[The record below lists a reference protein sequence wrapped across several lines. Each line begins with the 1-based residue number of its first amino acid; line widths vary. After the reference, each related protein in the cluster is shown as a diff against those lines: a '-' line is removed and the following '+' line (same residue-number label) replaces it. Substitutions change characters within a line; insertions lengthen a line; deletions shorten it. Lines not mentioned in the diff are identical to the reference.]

1 MRKFIVYW
9 ILYFFNLLFKWL
21 KIKKNRITFI
31 SYKSNKLEKD
41 FKLISKALEKEKK
54 YELIYIL
61 TKYENNLLGNI
72 KYLYNCILQLYY
84 TNTSVIIIL
93 DYNNF
98 VISNFKKAGVKV
110 IQIWH
115 ASGAIKKFGND
126 IEREYLIQNY
136 DYVISTSEYWSNIYS
151 QAFNVKKENILPL
164 GLPRTDALFSK
175 EKLKKYKKE
184 ILLKYPEIKDKKV
197 ILYAPTFRGKHI
209 KGAYIPQID
218 LKYIKNKIGDD
229 YAIIYKFHPWNDSV
243 DIGENKGIING
254 NKEVLIKLFSVADY
268 LISDY
273 SSIIYDFTILGKP
286 VISFVPDIEE
296 YRISRGFYEDYEKTM
311 PWPICKSENE
321 VVDAIL
327 SKKINL
333 NDIIEFNNR
342 YFKYT
347 DGKSIE
353 RILSFINNLI

>member
-9 ILYFFNLLFKWL
+9 ILYFFNLLFKPL

-84 TNTSVIIIL
+84 TNTSSIIIL

-98 VISNFKKAGVKV
+98 VISNFKKTGVKV

-126 IEREYLIQNY
+126 IEREYLIKNY
-136 DYVISTSEYWSNIYS
+136 DYVISTSECWTDIYS
-151 QAFNVKKENILPL
+151 KAFNVKKENIVPL
-164 GLPRTDALFSK
+164 GLPRTDVLFSK
-175 EKLKKYKKE
+175 EKLKKYKKN
-184 ILLKYPEIKDKKV
+184 ILHKYPEIKDKKV
-197 ILYAPTFRGKHI
+197 ILYAPTFRGDHI
-209 KGAYIPQID
+209 KGAYIPKID
-218 LKYIKNKIGDD
+218 LQYIKNKIGDD
-229 YAIIYKFHPWNDSV
+229 YVIIYKFHPWNESV
-243 DIGENKGIING
+243 DIGESKGIING
-254 NKEVLIKLFSVADY
+254 NKEGLIKLFSVSDY

-286 VISFVPDIEE
+286 IISFVPDIDE
-296 YRISRGFYEDYEKTM
+296 YRISRGFYKDYEKVM

-327 SKKINL
+327 NKEVNV

-342 YFKYT
+342 YFKYK